1 MSPQFPCRTKGQRS
15 TPEESKAG
23 FLLLPLPS
31 ELLPEGVLEPSL
43 LAPQAGAL
51 LCHVTDPMHS
61 AAGLRADR
69 GGSATVGGNEGGPGS
84 LAPLQMYVYRAPHL
98 LQPDSLQAWPVPA
111 ASGVS
116 HHWLCVLSNWNMTL
130 YLRRTCLR

>member
-43 LAPQAGAL
+43 LARQAGAL
-51 LCHVTDPMHS
+51 LCHVTDPVHS
-61 AAGLRADR
+61 VAGLRAD
-69 GGSATVGGNEGGPGS
+69 GGGRATVGMRGAREGWLHSRPMCTGHLTSFSLVPSEPG
-84 LAPLQMYVYRAPHL
+84 QFL
-98 LQPDSLQAWPVPA
+98 LLLVCLTT
-111 ASGVS
+111 GRVS
-116 HHWLCVLSNWNMTL
+116 
-130 YLRRTCLR
+130 